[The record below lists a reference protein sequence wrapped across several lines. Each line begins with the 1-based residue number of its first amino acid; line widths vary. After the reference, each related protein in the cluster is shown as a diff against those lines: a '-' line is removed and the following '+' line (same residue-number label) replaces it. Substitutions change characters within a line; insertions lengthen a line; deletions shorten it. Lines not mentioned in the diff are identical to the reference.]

1 MSIDVEHK
9 VTISLGE
16 LSQLLRAV
24 QVPKVPKSGLGNP
37 GPLGLGA
44 FALTTMTLSI
54 YNAGILTDTS
64 GLVVAV
70 ALFYGGIAQFI
81 AGLYEYRISNTF
93 GATAFCSYGAFWC
106 SYAGYV
112 YFIVPSLPADKV
124 HEASGLFLLMWL
136 IFTLYMTAAAFRV
149 SLVLAVLFVVLSIT
163 FLLLCIGDFAEAPNV
178 TKAGGAFGIMTAIIA
193 WYGSA
198 AVVIN
203 STWGRTLLPVGVFV
217 QPKKKVAKQ
226 DEQNMI
232 PLLDI
237 RRGSDD
243 SRDELSHDDDDLE
256 NGKASIKKGETE
268 PAKKKKGVIN
278 AIKQKTTGSSH

>member
-1 MSIDVEHK
+1 MSDEEHK
-9 VTISLGE
+9 VTISMGE

-37 GPLGLGA
+37 GPLGLGG

-106 SYAGYV
+106 SYAGFV

-178 TKAGGAFGIMTAIIA
+178 TKAGGAFGILTAIIA

-203 STWGRTLLPVGVFV
+203 STWGRTMLPVGVFV

-226 DEQNMI
+226 DAQNMI

-237 RRGSDD
+237 RRGSGD
-243 SRDELSHDDDDLE
+243 SSDELSHDDGDLE
-256 NGKASIKKGETE
+256 SGKKTKKGDESE
-268 PAKKKKGVIN
+268 PAKKKGVIN
-278 AIKQKTTGSSH
+278 AIKQKTFGSGH

>member
-1 MSIDVEHK
+1 MGDKDARVNL
-9 VTISLGE
+9 SLDE
-16 LSQLLRAV
+16 LSRLLRSV
-24 QVPKVPKSGLGNP
+24 QAPKVPKSGLGNP
-37 GPLGLGA
+37 GPLGLGG

-64 GLVVAV
+64 GLVLAV

-136 IFTLYMTAAAFRV
+136 IFTLYMTIASFRV
-149 SLVLAVLFVVLSIT
+149 SLVLAVLFSVLSVT
-163 FLLLCIGDFAEAPNV
+163 FVLLCIGDFAEAPNV

-217 QPKKKVAKQ
+217 QPKRKVSPQ
-226 DEQNMI
+226 DQDNMI
-232 PLLDI
+232 PLIDL
-237 RRGSDD
+237 RRLSDSSD
-243 SRDELSHDDDDLE
+243 QLSGDDDIE
-256 NGKASIKKGETE
+256 HGMKKDKEVEE
-268 PAKKKKGVIN
+268 PKKKGVLN
-278 AIKQKTTGSSH
+278 AIKQKTFGSSH

>member
-1 MSIDVEHK
+1 MSVDEEHK

-136 IFTLYMTAAAFRV
+136 IFTLYMTAASFRV

-178 TKAGGAFGIMTAIIA
+178 TKAGGAFGILTAIIA

-203 STWGRTLLPVGVFV
+203 STWGRTMLPVGVFV

-237 RRGSDD
+237 RRGSGD
-243 SRDELSHDDDDLE
+243 SSDELSHDDGDLE
-256 NGKASIKKGETE
+256 SGKTTKKGESE
-268 PAKKKKGVIN
+268 PAKKKGVIN
-278 AIKQKTTGSSH
+278 SIKQKDRKSVV